1 MGNLYPF
8 YKVHPPYLQL
18 DPIDPL
24 YKYTWFPKPLVFNY
38 QKNLNICIYELLIEI
53 STLSIKIEN
62 GEEDGRERVSG
73 KCLSGYKIDIDCS
86 HRIEDTR
93 MVCIGIWLY

>member
-1 MGNLYPF
+1 MGHLYSF

-18 DPIDPL
+18 DPIDPPSSL
-24 YKYTWFPKPLVFNY
+24 YLVY
-38 QKNLNICIYELLIEI
+38 IYELLIEI

-93 MVCIGIWLY
+93 MVCIGIWHY